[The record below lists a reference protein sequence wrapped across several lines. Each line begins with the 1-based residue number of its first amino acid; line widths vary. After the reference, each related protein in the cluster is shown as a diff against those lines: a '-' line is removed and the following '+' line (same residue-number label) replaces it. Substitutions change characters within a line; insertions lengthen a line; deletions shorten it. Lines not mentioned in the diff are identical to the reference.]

1 MRRLGNLNMGFVF
14 NFVKLFNIWFVRF
27 LLSLKQIKEYKANFL
42 SVLLFDL
49 ILFFST
55 MLFYTIFL
63 GDVSSDILGWGI
75 NEFVLLFC
83 FGLLGGKFT
92 WMFNLFGFSGRL
104 LSGELNLYLVRPVN
118 AFFMAATSKM
128 SGANFVTSVFLF
140 LFSLIWLF
148 INDFKYIL
156 LVVVLMVFGW
166 FMYSTLYC
174 FMESISFFLKDNTFI
189 MGPLKRVNYMLQFY
203 TISFFENSRAVK
215 VFALFPCVLYS
226 YIPIEVARG
235 NLEVLNLYLLPL
247 VLSFLGMV
255 LSIYFMWKFG
265 LKNYEAFG

>member
-1 MRRLGNLNMGFVF
+1 MRRLGDLRMDLGF
-14 NFVKLFNIWFVRF
+14 NFVKLFNVWRVRF

-42 SVLLFDL
+42 SVLLFDS

-55 MLFYTIFL
+55 MLFYIIFL
-63 GDVSSDILGWGI
+63 GDVSSDILGWGF

-118 AFFMAATSKM
+118 VFFMAATNKM

-140 LFSLIWLF
+140 VFSMIWLLVREF
-148 INDFKYIL
+148 EHLF

-166 FMYSTLYC
+166 VMYSTLYC
-174 FMESISFFLKDNTFI
+174 FMDSISFFLKNNTFI
-189 MGPLKRVNYMLQFY
+189 AAPLKRVNYMLQFY
-203 TISFFENSRAVK
+203 TISFFENSSVVK
-215 VFALFPCVLYS
+215 VFALFPCVMYS

-247 VLSFLGMV
+247 ILSFIGMS